1 MPHINRFFLSYSV
14 LNNRTIAQAIL
25 RLFALPKKK
34 TIQFIYTAF
43 RNTIGINSPLFYFRF
58 KNEHKKSPHFSVR
71 ALKVINYMVT

>member
-43 RNTIGINSPLFYFRF
+43 RNTIGIRGTA
-58 KNEHKKSPHFSVR
+58 SVGSS
-71 ALKVINYMVT
+71 ISTF